1 MSGQATHTNILLIG
15 LDGASP
21 NLLNLLIEQG
31 EMPHLRALTAGAP
44 LRPLESVLPY
54 ATPAAWATIYTGV
67 DPGAHGVLDF
77 TDWLNPAA
85 PLVDS
90 TSLRAPAI
98 WQRLSEQGRRVA
110 MIAFPLTYPPPVVN
124 GVMVSGL
131 PSPHRGATWAYPA
144 EFDPRLKAIAGF
156 LPDPEMTSPWVRP
169 GESIARLERHIQAV
183 AQAALAA
190 HECYGQQGWDLFGVQ
205 FQALDTF
212 QHMFWAWVDPGDAR
226 HARLPDAQRRRAR
239 AFFRVLDEAIHRLI
253 DRLAPQEIVLL
264 SDHGFGPAYEA
275 VCLNHVLLDNG
286 LLKPAGH
293 PARLRA
299 MLWGQRVLK
308 GLDVFRLRARLKFSP
323 RPNAA
328 MRELSR
334 WMRDDLIDRAGSI
347 AVNLSGG
354 YCGLVRV
361 QPGFEDK
368 AREAMLGT
376 HHPVRRAPLIKSV
389 QFPPDV
395 WRGPCAAAWRSLA
408 IVQPEEGYLID
419 SHLRPYGAVAP
430 ISAGLTGTHRPTGIL
445 WTTLATLRS
454 ARTIQDIAPGILAA
468 LGIEPSA
475 SAAEPVAAAKQPTA
489 DYTAEDQRAIE
500 ERLRRLGYL

>member
-1 MSGQATHTNILLIG
+1 MSLHIAQTNLLLLG

-21 NLLNLLIEQG
+21 RLLNWLIAQG
-31 EMPHLRALTAGAP
+31 EMPYLRALTAGDSV
-44 LRPLESVLPY
+44 RPLESVLPY
-54 ATPAAWATIYTGV
+54 ATPAAWSTIYTGV

-85 PLVDS
+85 PLADS
-90 TSLRAPAI
+90 ASLRAPAI

-144 EFDPRLKAIAGF
+144 DFDGLLKSIEGF
-156 LPDPEMTSPWVRP
+156 LPDPEMTSPWVKP
-169 GESIARLERHIQAV
+169 EASIARLEQHVQAV

-190 HECYGQQGWDLFGVQ
+190 HERYGQQGWDLFGVQ

-212 QHMFWAWVDPGDAR
+212 QHMFWAWVDPEDVR
-226 HARLPDAQRRRAR
+226 HDKLPNAQKQRAR
-239 AFFRVLDEAIHRLI
+239 AFFRVLDEAIHQLV
-253 DRLAPQEIVLL
+253 DRLSPQEIVLL

-275 VCLNHVLLDNG
+275 VCLNHLLLDSG
-286 LLKPAGH
+286 LLKLAVT

-299 MLWGQRVLK
+299 QLWAQRLLK
-308 GLDVFRLRARLKFSP
+308 RLDVFRLRARLKFSP
-323 RPNAA
+323 RPNVA

-334 WMRDDLIDRAGSI
+334 WMRDDLIDRAGSP

-361 QPGFEDK
+361 QPGFEDRIR
-368 AREAMLGT
+368 AALLGA
-376 HHPVRRAPLIKSV
+376 HHPVRRTSLIRSV

-408 IVQPEEGYLID
+408 IVQPEEGYVID
-419 SHLRPYGAVAP
+419 SHLRPYGVVAP
-430 ISAGLTGTHRPTGIL
+430 ISAGLTGTHRPTGVL

-454 ARTIQDIAPGILAA
+454 ARTIQDIAPGILRA

-475 SAAEPVAAAKQPTA
+475 SAAAPVAAPKQPTA

>member
-21 NLLNLLIEQG
+21 RLLNWLIAQG

-144 EFDPRLKAIAGF
+144 DFDGLLKSIEGF
-156 LPDPEMTSPWVRP
+156 LPDPEMTSPWVKP
-169 GESIARLERHIQAV
+169 EASIARLERHVQAV

-190 HECYGQQGWDLFGVQ
+190 HERYGQQGWDLFGVQ

-212 QHMFWAWVDPGDAR
+212 QHMFWAWVDPEDVR
-226 HARLPDAQRRRAR
+226 HDKLPNAQKQRAR
-239 AFFRVLDEAIHRLI
+239 AFFRVLDEAIHQLV
-253 DRLAPQEIVLL
+253 DRLSPQEIVLL

-328 MRELSR
+328 MREISR

-347 AVNLSGG
+347 AVNLCTG
-354 YCGLVRV
+354 YCGLVQIRS
-361 QPGFEDK
+361 GFEEQ
-368 AREAMLGT
+368 ARAALLRAR
-376 HHPVRRAPLIKSV
+376 HPVHHAPLLKSV

-395 WRGPCAAAWRSLA
+395 WRGPWAAAWRSLA
-408 IVQPEEGYLID
+408 IVQAEEGYIVD
-419 SHLRPYGAVAP
+419 SHLRPYGVVAP
-430 ISAGLTGTHRPTGIL
+430 ISAGLTGAHRPTGML
-445 WTTLATLRS
+445 WTTLATLSS
-454 ARTIQDIAPGILAA
+454 ARTIQDIAPGILEMLGAA
-468 LGIEPSA
+468 NQNLF
-475 SAAEPVAAAKQPTA
+475 
-489 DYTAEDQRAIE
+489 DE
-500 ERLRRLGYL
+500 ESG

>member
-1 MSGQATHTNILLIG
+1 
-15 LDGASP
+15 
-21 NLLNLLIEQG
+21 
-31 EMPHLRALTAGAP
+31 
-44 LRPLESVLPY
+44 V
-54 ATPAAWATIYTGV
+54 
-67 DPGAHGVLDF
+67 
-77 TDWLNPAA
+77 
-85 PLVDS
+85 
-90 TSLRAPAI
+90 
-98 WQRLSEQGRRVA
+98 
-110 MIAFPLTYPPPVVN
+110 
-124 GVMVSGL
+124 
-131 PSPHRGATWAYPA
+131 
-144 EFDPRLKAIAGF
+144 
-156 LPDPEMTSPWVRP
+156 
-169 GESIARLERHIQAV
+169 QAV

-190 HECYGQQGWDLFGVQ
+190 HERYGQQGWDLFGVQ

-212 QHMFWAWVDPGDAR
+212 QHMFWAWVDPEDVR
-226 HARLPDAQRRRAR
+226 HDKLPNAQKQRAR
-239 AFFRVLDEAIHRLI
+239 AFFRVLDEAIRQLTDH
-253 DRLAPQEIVLL
+253 LAPQEIVLL

-275 VCLNHVLLDNG
+275 VCLNHLLLDSG
-286 LLKPAGH
+286 LLKLAVT

-299 MLWGQRVLK
+299 QLWAQRLLK
-308 GLDVFRLRARLKFSP
+308 RLDVFRLRARLKFSP

-334 WMRDDLIDRAGSI
+334 WMRDDLIDHPRSPAI
-347 AVNLSGG
+347 NLSGG

-361 QPGFEDK
+361 QPGFEDRTR
-368 AREAMLGT
+368 AALLGA
-376 HHPVRRAPLIKSV
+376 HHPVRRVPLIKSV

-419 SHLRPYGAVAP
+419 SHLRPYGVVAP

-454 ARTIQDIAPGILAA
+454 ARTIQDIAPGILGA

-475 SAAEPVAAAKQPTA
+475 DAAEPVAAAKQPTA